1 MKKTKII
8 ALFLVLAMVLTSTVF
23 IVSAEDSE
31 NAALNDALKEYYGDT
46 DFELHIHDD
55 SCCSFDADF
64 DNFDNWEDF
73 NSKDFT
79 AIQID
84 DSGDTYL
91 FYKDYV
97 AEVGENKLKD
107 IAEGLRSA
115 MINVENDEQV
125 SGETEY
131 EIHIKGSP
139 LGISITNVSCNS
151 SIFLPCMADLSSM
164 YTCAYPGHVGCV
176 IITSITR
183 GPVRCNN
190 GSHSLL

>member
-55 SCCSFDADF
+55 SCCSDADF

-73 NSKDFT
+73 NLEDFI

-84 DSGDTYL
+84 DSGDTFL
-91 FYKDYV
+91 VRKDYV
-97 AEVGENKLKD
+97 AEVGEEKAKEMAENIIKLMM
-107 IAEGLRSA
+107 GS
-115 MINVENDEQV
+115 ENDEQAGDETK
-125 SGETEY
+125 SGL
-131 EIHIKGSP
+131 HIKGSIY
-139 LGISITNVSCNS
+139 GIFLTNVNCNYPS
-151 SIFLPCMADLSSM
+151 FMPCMGDVTSV
-164 YTCAYPGHVGCV
+164 YYCATAGHSNCYVTGTTARVSVKCY
-176 IITSITR
+176 
-183 GPVRCNN
+183 N
-190 GSHSLL
+190 GIHTL